1 VSTPPSS
8 SDDDV
13 AHGDPA
19 VRGGDA
25 PAPRGDVAEGCGA
38 SDGAAARSDGDAA
51 RDAAAAHGEGA
62 ARDDDH
68 ARIEALFRYGVIAP
82 LLDEREDGSLRARMA
97 VLASARHLHP
107 RRGEIRITTR
117 TLWTWLGQYRRG
129 GIGALHPRHRKDRG
143 SLRAV
148 LFSVLD
154 RAEVLRRQV
163 PKRWTS
169 TLIDIL
175 VREGTV
181 TPGQRPH
188 RATIDRHLRRRGAS
202 RRQLLVLGGKPTIKM
217 QFDAFGD
224 LWVGD
229 YHHGPKVLAPD
240 GRLTTA
246 KLGAFIDHTT
256 RYPVA
261 DRWYLAEDLG
271 SLRDTM
277 LRAVLVW
284 GPPRLAYTDR
294 GAVYRAE
301 QLAYSLAALGA
312 RLVHSRA
319 YYSQGRGVIE
329 RWWQLADAFQAEI
342 DDRDEPVTLHELN
355 RLWEAFRTF
364 RYLEQPH
371 SELGMSPA
379 QAIAAVT
386 PRPIDPAVARELF
399 LVRADRTV
407 NRKDATVSVEGRR
420 FLCDASL
427 RGRKVTVRY
436 DPRELSSVL
445 VFADGVRTQR
455 ALPQPIGNPDDGA
468 TPAPPRPRGPKTD
481 YLGMVRA
488 DYDRRLVEAARPVAY
503 ADLGA
508 VDPGFD
514 ESRFFAVVADLT
526 CARLRDAEADEVRT
540 FWTTFG
546 PLPERLARTAL
557 DHAVRLRGTGRHVRV
572 YLAILR
578 TFILARMQS
587 PNSEESP

>member
-1 VSTPPSS
+1 VSTPPSRDG
-8 SDDDV
+8 DD
-13 AHGDPA
+13 AAPGDPA
-19 VRGGDA
+19 VHGDGA
-25 PAPRGDVAEGCGA
+25 PARRDDASESGGA
-38 SDGAAARSDGDAA
+38 TRDASAHGDGAAHDDDAR
-51 RDAAAAHGEGA
+51 GESA
-62 ARDDDH
+62 ARDDDA
-68 ARIEALFRYGVIAP
+68 ARVEALFRYHVIAP
-82 LLDEREDGSLRARMA
+82 LLDEREHGSLRARITA
-97 VLASARHLHP
+97 LAGERHPHP
-107 RRGEIRITTR
+107 RRGEIAITGR
-117 TLWTWLGQYRRG
+117 TLWTWLARFRRG
-129 GIGALHPRHRKDRG
+129 GIDALRPRHRRDRG
-143 SLRAV
+143 RLRAV
-148 LFSVLD
+148 PGGVLE

-163 PKRWTS
+163 PQRWTS
-169 TLIDIL
+169 TVIDIL
-175 VREGTV
+175 VREGAV
-181 TPGQRPH
+181 TTAKRPH

-217 QFDAFGD
+217 KFGAFGD

-284 GPPRLAYTDR
+284 GPPGLAYADR

-329 RWWQLADAFQAEI
+329 RWWQLADAFQVEI

-364 RYLEQPH
+364 RYLEVPH
-371 SELGMSPA
+371 SALGMSPA

-420 FLCDASL
+420 FLCDAAL

-445 VFADGVRTQR
+445 VFVDGVRTQR
-455 ALPQPIGNPDDGA
+455 ALPQPFGPTGDA
-468 TPAPPRPRGPKTD
+468 TTAPPPPPSGPKTD

-488 DYDRRLVEAARPVAY
+488 DFDRRLVEAARPVAY

-508 VDPGFD
+508 IDPGFD
-514 ESRFFAVVADLT
+514 ESRFFTVVADLT
-526 CARLRDAEADEVRT
+526 GARLRDAEAVEVRA

-557 DHAVRLRGTGRHVRV
+557 DHAVLLRGTGRHVRV
-572 YLAILR
+572 YLAIVR
-578 TFILARMQS
+578 TFVLARMQS
-587 PNSEESP
+587 PNPEESP

>member
-1 VSTPPSS
+1 VSTPPSGDNDDAAP
-8 SDDDV
+8 SDDAAHSDV
-13 AHGDPA
+13 RDD
-19 VRGGDA
+19 DA
-25 PAPRGDVAEGCGA
+25 PAHKD
-38 SDGAAARSDGDAA
+38 DAA
-51 RDAAAAHGEGA
+51 TTVDDGGA
-62 ARDDDH
+62 ARDDDA
-68 ARIEALFRYGVIAP
+68 ARAEALFRYGVIAP
-82 LLDEREDGSLRARMA
+82 LLDKREDGALRTRVTA
-97 VLASARHLHP
+97 LACERHLHP
-107 RRGEIRITTR
+107 RRGEITLSDR
-117 TLWTWLGQYRRG
+117 TLWTWLTRFRTGS
-129 GIGALHPRHRKDRG
+129 IDALRPRHRKDRG
-143 SLRAV
+143 SLRAA
-148 LFSVLD
+148 SRDVLD
-154 RAEVLRRQV
+154 RAEALRRQL

-169 TLIDIL
+169 TVIDIL
-175 VREGTV
+175 VREGSLDATE
-181 TPGQRPH
+181 TPH

-202 RRQLLVLGGKPTIKM
+202 RRQLVVLGAKPTIKM
-217 QFDAFGD
+217 RFDAFGD

-277 LRAVLVW
+277 LRALLVW
-284 GPPRLAYTDR
+284 GPPKMAYTDR

-312 RLVHSRA
+312 RLVHSRT

-329 RWWQLADAFQAEI
+329 RWWQFADAFQAEI
-342 DDRDEPVTLHELN
+342 DDRDEPVTIHELN
-355 RLWEAFRTF
+355 RLWEAFRTL
-364 RYLEQPH
+364 RYLEERH

-386 PRPIDPAVARELF
+386 PRPIDPAVAHELF

-407 NRKDATVSVEGRR
+407 NKKDATVSVEGRR
-420 FLCDASL
+420 FLCDATL
-427 RGRKVTVRY
+427 RDRKVTLRY
-436 DPRELSSVL
+436 DPRDLSSVR
-445 VFADGVRTQR
+445 VFVDGVFRQR
-455 ALPQPIGNPDDGA
+455 ALPQPIGKTGEDA
-468 TPAPPRPRGPKTD
+468 TPPPPSPPPGPKTD

-488 DYDRRLVEAARPVAY
+488 DYDRRLVESVRPVAY

-508 VDPGFD
+508 LDPGFD
-514 ESRFFAVVADLT
+514 ESRFFTVVADLT
-526 CARLRDAEADEVRT
+526 CARVRGAEADEVRA

-546 PLPERLARTAL
+546 PLPERLVRTAL

-578 TFILARMQS
+578 SFVLARMQS
-587 PNSEESP
+587 PTPKESP

>member
-1 VSTPPSS
+1 VSTPPASG
-8 SDDDV
+8 DDDAV
-13 AHGDPA
+13 HGDDA
-19 VRGGDA
+19 VHRDDA
-25 PAPRGDVAEGCGA
+25 PA
-38 SDGAAARSDGDAA
+38 RSDSAADGGSAPSDDAV
-51 RDAAAAHGEGA
+51 
-62 ARDDDH
+62 RDDDH
-68 ARIEALFRYGVIAP
+68 ARAEALFRYGVIAP
-82 LLDEREDGSLRARMA
+82 LLDEREDGSLRARITT
-97 VLASARHLHP
+97 LACERHPHP
-107 RRGEIRITTR
+107 RRGEIAISGR
-117 TLWTWLGQYRRG
+117 TLWTWLTRFRRG
-129 GIGALHPRHRKDRG
+129 GIDALRPRHRKDRG

-148 LFSVLD
+148 PRDILD
-154 RAEVLRRQV
+154 RAELLRRKV
-163 PKRWTS
+163 PKRWT
-169 TLIDIL
+169 TTVIDIL
-175 VREGTV
+175 VREGTIDAAK
-181 TPGQRPH
+181 RPH
-188 RATIDRHLRRRGAS
+188 RATVDRHLRRRGAS
-202 RRQLLVLGGKPTIKM
+202 RRQLLVLGAKPTIKM
-217 QFDAFGD
+217 QFAAFGD

-301 QLAYSLAALGA
+301 QLAYALAALGA

-342 DDRDEPVTLHELN
+342 DDRDEPVTIHELN
-355 RLWEAFRTF
+355 RLWEAFRAL

-371 SELGMSPA
+371 SELGMPPA

-407 NRKDATVSVEGRR
+407 NKKDATVSVEGRR
-420 FLCDASL
+420 FLCDAAL
-427 RGRKVTVRY
+427 RGRKVTLRY

-445 VFADGVRTQR
+445 VFVDGVRTQR
-455 ALPQPIGNPDDGA
+455 ALPQPIGKTGDV
-468 TPAPPRPRGPKTD
+468 APPPPPPPDGPKTD
-481 YLGMVRA
+481 YLALVRA
-488 DYDRRLVEAARPVAY
+488 DYDRRLVESVRPVAY
-503 ADLGA
+503 GDLGA
-508 VDPGFD
+508 IDPGFD
-514 ESRFFAVVADLT
+514 ESRFLALVADLA
-526 CARLRDAEADEVRT
+526 CARVRGAEAEEVHA

-587 PNSEESP
+587 PNPEESP